1 MGIEVVA
8 RQDLLQGLNPQQAE
22 AVSLGWGP
30 SLVVA
35 GAGSGKTTVLTRR
48 VAYLV
53 SELRQDP
60 YTVLAVTFTNK
71 AAGEMKERLQ
81 KLVGYDIARQSTIGT
96 FHSICAR
103 LLRQEIE
110 NYQTPE
116 GWRWKTNYVIYDET
130 DSLNI
135 IKGVVSR
142 LNLDEK
148 AFAPRDMRNK
158 VSSLKNDGYTASAYA
173 SEAKNYRDNKIS
185 DIFNAYQ
192 AELARNNALDFDDL
206 ILTFVHLL
214 KQNANVLARQRE
226 HFQHI
231 VVDEFQDTNQSQ
243 YELIRLLAGGDDR
256 TATIS
261 PDRWNERSL
270 MVVGDV
276 DQSIYSWRK
285 ADFRII
291 LGFQNDFKD
300 CSTVKLE
307 ENYRST
313 STILDVANSIIQNN
327 TERLEKVLRCN
338 RGKGAKARCYQAAD
352 DIDEAYYVVQELKK
366 LQAQGKKLADCV
378 VLYRTNAQSRA
389 IEETLVRSH
398 TPYTMVGST
407 RFYDRAE
414 IKDVMAYIKLV
425 FNGQDGQSFLRII
438 NTPRRGLGKATLERL
453 YEYAAQ
459 NNMSLLETAANAERI
474 GGLSKKNELT
484 LREFA
489 QNVARWQMHS
499 ASGGKISELIEMI
512 LTESQYIDKLEEDV
526 TNNTD
531 PLAGG
536 RIENLRE
543 FVNVAGEFEQNADE
557 PTLEAF
563 LTRISLVS
571 DLDAIKFG
579 EDAVRLMTLHSAKGL
594 EFPVVFLMGLE
605 DGLFPHIRSLD
616 MPSALEEERRL
627 MYVGVTR
634 AEDLLYITYARRRMQ
649 FAGANAGTINYTI
662 PSRFLKEINPELMN
676 GYYPDPET
684 ISREEQETPFGR
696 GSRSG
701 GGTSGGGY
709 SGSTTGGGNTHFPT
723 RRAMR
728 MAPPAQPVNAEN
740 TRENPA
746 PVTFEHLS
754 VGDIVQHVKFGIGK
768 IIQVIGEKDKELYN
782 VEFDTAGKR
791 LLDPRFANLVK
802 LN

>member
-8 RQDLLQGLNPQQAE
+8 RLDLLQGLNPQQAE

-81 KLVGYDIARQSTIGT
+81 KLVGYDIARQLTIGT

-192 AELARNNALDFDDL
+192 SELARNNALDFDDL

-214 KQNANVLARQRE
+214 KQNAGVLARQRE

-231 VVDEFQDTNQSQ
+231 LVDEFQDTNQSQ

-256 TATIS
+256 TATMS

-300 CSTVKLE
+300 CTMVKLE

-313 STILDVANSIIQNN
+313 QTILDVANSIIQNN

-338 RGKGAKARCYQAAD
+338 RGKGAKTRCYQAAD

-366 LQAQGKKLADCV
+366 LQAQGKKLAQCV

-459 NNMSLLETAANAERI
+459 NNMSW
-474 GGLSKKNELT
+474 K
-484 LREFA
+484 
-489 QNVARWQMHS
+489 
-499 ASGGKISELIEMI
+499 
-512 LTESQYIDKLEEDV
+512 
-526 TNNTD
+526 
-531 PLAGG
+531 P
-536 RIENLRE
+536 
-543 FVNVAGEFEQNADE
+543 
-557 PTLEAF
+557 P
-563 LTRISLVS
+563 
-571 DLDAIKFG
+571 
-579 EDAVRLMTLHSAKGL
+579 
-594 EFPVVFLMGLE
+594 P
-605 DGLFPHIRSLD
+605 
-616 MPSALEEERRL
+616 MPSESVACLK
-627 MYVGVTR
+627 
-634 AEDLLYITYARRRMQ
+634 RM
-649 FAGANAGTINYTI
+649 N
-662 PSRFLKEINPELMN
+662 
-676 GYYPDPET
+676 
-684 ISREEQETPFGR
+684 
-696 GSRSG
+696 
-701 GGTSGGGY
+701 
-709 SGSTTGGGNTHFPT
+709 
-723 RRAMR
+723 
-728 MAPPAQPVNAEN
+728 
-740 TRENPA
+740 
-746 PVTFEHLS
+746 
-754 VGDIVQHVKFGIGK
+754 
-768 IIQVIGEKDKELYN
+768 
-782 VEFDTAGKR
+782 
-791 LLDPRFANLVK
+791 
-802 LN
+802 